1 MHSHHHAP
9 DTATLRIA
17 LFAGMVEINGG
28 RHVEVPWAG
37 GTVAD
42 ARRLV
47 RAAHPTLASLLDRS
61 AFAVGSRYVADDA
74 ALVVGDDVA
83 IIPPVSGG

>member
-1 MHSHHHAP
+1 MHAASP
-9 DTATLRIA
+9 VSPPATLRVA
-17 LFAGMVEINGG
+17 MFAGMAELVGG
-28 RHVEVPWAG
+28 RHLELPWAG

-47 RAAHPTLASLLDRS
+47 AARYPAAAALLDRS
-61 AFAVGSRYVADDA
+61 AVAVGSRYVADDA
-74 ALVVGDDVA
+74 ALSVGDDVA